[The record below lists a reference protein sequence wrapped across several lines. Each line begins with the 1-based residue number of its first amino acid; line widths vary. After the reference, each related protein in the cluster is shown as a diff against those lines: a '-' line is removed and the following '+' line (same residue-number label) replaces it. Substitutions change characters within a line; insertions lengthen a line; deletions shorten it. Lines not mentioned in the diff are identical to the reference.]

1 MNYRVLFL
9 VFDVSNIRLPS
20 QGHYK
25 PLLKKKKYIY
35 IYIYIIIIIIS
46 YVNITIFYII
56 FITIFYVTSCSL
68 VGNENKIMD
77 IDEFV
82 FSSLT
87 THQMTNCN
95 KNCIKYYGTNITRS
109 LYKVFIRLLFI

>member
-1 MNYRVLFL
+1 MFL
-9 VFDVSNIRLPS
+9 EFDVSNIRLPS

-25 PLLKKKKYIY
+25 PLLKKKKKKF
-35 IYIYIIIIIIS
+35 IIIIIS
-46 YVNITIFYII
+46 YVNITIIYII

-77 IDEFV
+77 IDKFV
-82 FSSLT
+82 FSPLT
-87 THQMTNCN
+87 THQITNCN
-95 KNCIKYYGTNITRS
+95 KNYIKYCGTNITRS

>member
-1 MNYRVLFL
+1 MFL
-9 VFDVSNIRLPS
+9 EFDVSNIRLPS

-25 PLLKKKKYIY
+25 PLLKRKKKI
-35 IYIYIIIIIIS
+35 IIIIIIS

-56 FITIFYVTSCSL
+56 FITIFYVKSCSF
-68 VGNENKIMD
+68 VGNENKIMN
-77 IDEFV
+77 IDEFI
-82 FSSLT
+82 FSPLII
-87 THQMTNCN
+87 HQMTNCN

>member
-1 MNYRVLFL
+1 MFQIYDYRVKVIISPFL
-9 VFDVSNIRLPS
+9 
-20 QGHYK
+20 K
-25 PLLKKKKYIY
+25 EKKKFI
-35 IYIYIIIIIIS
+35 IIIIIIS

-77 IDEFV
+77 IDGFV
-82 FSSLT
+82 FSPLT